1 MKALLFLVLAI
12 GLALPALAQDSEM
25 QEDGR
30 TVPAV
35 SLALAEL
42 AQVQAQVPVSGTLVA
57 RQPVQVFAQVS
68 GHEVTEILAEA
79 GDMVQ
84 QGAVLARLDSETL
97 EAQLAQAEAEYQRA
111 IAAVS
116 QAESAIAATSAAL
129 SQAETALR
137 RTQQLHQRDN
147 VSQAVLDQAIT
158 AEAAARAEAASAAD
172 GVGVAQAAMAQA
184 DAARRIARLNLD
196 RAQIT
201 APVAGLVTARN
212 AELGTLSGASP
223 EPMFT
228 LIADGRIELAAE
240 VIETALPG
248 LAVGVPAEIAVA
260 GLGRIEGEL
269 RLVPAAVD
277 PVTRLGLARIALPP
291 DPRLRI
297 GMFANGWIVTLRRE
311 GVAVPAGAVISDS
324 SGERVLVVRDGVV
337 ESRTVR
343 AGLLWDGRREIL
355 QGLEAG
361 ESVIAR
367 AAAFFR
373 EGDRVRAVD
382 DGPADAAPMDDVPAD
397 DAPVD
402 DPPVGDSGE
411 SPMDDVGGGP

>member
-12 GLALPALAQDSEM
+12 ALALPAVAQDSEM
-25 QEDGR
+25 QDEGR
-30 TVPAV
+30 TVPSV
-35 SLALAEL
+35 SLAIAEM

-79 GDMVQ
+79 GDMVE
-84 QGAVLARLDSETL
+84 QGAILARLDSETL

-111 IAAVS
+111 TAAVS

-129 SQAETALR
+129 SQAETALQ
-137 RTQQLHQRDN
+137 RTRQLHQRDN

-158 AEAAARAEAASAAD
+158 AEASARAEAASAAD
-172 GVGVAQAAMAQA
+172 GVGVAQAALAQA
-184 DAARRIARLNLD
+184 DAARRIARLNLG

-212 AELGTLSGASP
+212 AELGRLSGASA

-228 LIADGRIELAAE
+228 LIAGGRIELAAE

-248 LAVGVPAEIAVA
+248 LTMGAPADIAVA
-260 GLGRIEGEL
+260 GLGRVEGEL

-277 PVTRLGLARIALPP
+277 PVTRLGLARISLPP

-361 ESVIAR
+361 EAVIAR

-373 EGDRVRAVD
+373 EGDRVRA
-382 DGPADAAPMDDVPAD
+382 MDDDPQQPPVSAPAAS

-402 DPPVGDSGE
+402 DPPADDASE
-411 SPMDDVGGGP
+411 APMDDVGGGP